1 MAWRHKRTVD
11 TSTSIPLRRLAKP
24 EEISSYVKK
33 IINSAQYDFY
43 ESEAFEVTKVYLN
56 NPHRAYGAVDG
67 VFINESTQSIL
78 GDLVLPLMP
87 NVTNI
92 PLIGEHV
99 VVVEYNEQH
108 YYTSIINRKNS
119 PNENSIPGTQ
129 VGHKINTKY
138 GDIFERRDIRRIRV
152 NEGEIVYE
160 GRFGNSI
167 KLGYNP
173 QSTNKKG
180 TKKTFAPCIKLRVGQ
195 TLTKSDNQRYGK
207 PVRENIELD
216 GSSIYLLEDG
226 LPYSHRSKTEM
237 FEGEIV
243 KGQKVLIRSD
253 GIFISGR
260 TEFRLQVGS
269 FIMIDAPNFSVK
281 DDEVNLGSRQPID
294 TQPVV
299 KGDDLKEFLDELL
312 SDLDLA
318 FATAMATITP
328 AGVIVTGGMAAPAP
342 YKASIQAIKA
352 KLKAKLV
359 ANKILSTK
367 VRTT

>member
-1 MAWRHKRTVD
+1 MAWKRKRTVD

-24 EEISSYVKK
+24 EEISSYIKK
-33 IINSAQYDFY
+33 IVNSAQYDFH

-56 NPHRAYGAVDG
+56 KPHRGYGAIDG
-67 VFINESTQSIL
+67 VFINSPNQPIL

-99 VVVEYNEQH
+99 VVVEYNGQH
-108 YYTSIINRKNS
+108 YYTGIINRKNS

-138 GDIFERRDIRRIRV
+138 GDTFVRKPNIRRIRV

-167 KLGYNP
+167 KLGCNP
-173 QSTNKKG
+173 QVKDKNEKRKLTAN
-180 TKKTFAPCIKLRVGQ
+180 IKLRVGQ
-195 TLTKSDNQRYGK
+195 TLTKSDIHRRGK
-207 PVRENIELD
+207 PIRENIELD
-216 GSSIYLLEDG
+216 AASIYLLEDG
-226 LPYSHRSKTEM
+226 LPYSHRSGTEM
-237 FEGEIV
+237 FEGEVV

-269 FIMIDAPNFSVK
+269 FIMIDSPNFSVQADK
-281 DDEVNLGSRQPID
+281 VNLGSRQPID

-299 KGDDLKEFLDELL
+299 KGEDLKEFLDELL
-312 SDLDLA
+312 TDLDLA
-318 FATAMATITP
+318 FTAAMATITP
-328 AGVIVTGGMAAPAP
+328 AGVIATGASLAPAP
-342 YKASIQAIKA
+342 YKAGIQAIKT
-352 KLKAKLV
+352 KLSALLLSG
-359 ANKILSTK
+359 KILSDK